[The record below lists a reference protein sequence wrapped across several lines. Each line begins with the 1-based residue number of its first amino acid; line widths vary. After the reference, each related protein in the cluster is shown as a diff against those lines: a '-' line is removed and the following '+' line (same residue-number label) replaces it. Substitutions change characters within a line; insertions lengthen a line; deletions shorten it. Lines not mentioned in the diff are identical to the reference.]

1 MNDQSLKHGMKAEAL
16 KYENDPEKVFDL
28 HAEMLKYCIS
38 DVKLLKAGCDI
49 FREQSERRTEL
60 NPFDSITI
68 AASCMADL
76 KKNHLKENMIAAEP
90 IMGWRSGIKTQSK
103 QAKEWLL
110 WEEKQLGR
118 QICSAMN
125 EGEYHIIGTRY
136 HADGYDPQTRTVFE
150 FNGCHVHGCRTCYPN
165 RTEIHKRLGDRNMD
179 SVRKET
185 QKKKDELLR
194 HGYKVKEM
202 WSCEWD
208 QYKREN
214 AECKNFVSKL
224 EFTEPLNPR
233 DSFFG
238 GRTNAYKLYHKCQ
251 PGEKIQYADIVS
263 LYPYC
268 FAEKEYP
275 AKHPEIIVEP
285 GHNDISQWFG
295 LIKCKVLAPH
305 QLYHTVL
312 PVHSD
317 GKLLFPLCRSC
328 IPDELEKP
336 MILRRCACT
345 HSEEER
351 AFTGTWCTPELMKA
365 LEKGYKI
372 LHVYEVFHFKETMKG
387 VSPSY
392 IKCWMKVK
400 AENSKLPSWVQTR
413 EDKERFA
420 ADYERTQG
428 VKLDVEHLNGENKGA
443 RSIAKIRMNSSWG
456 RFAMKSNKPKTVQI
470 TSMLELQD
478 LLNSDKYRFKAP
490 RRIDD
495 QTLELTY
502 ENREEDIELALNTNI
517 FIAAF
522 TTCWARLELYK
533 ALDLLGAR
541 VLYCDTDS
549 VIYVYVPGL
558 PDIPYGEMLGQWKNE
573 LEDGDYA
580 LEFVSAGP
588 KNYGYRTF
596 QGKTEL
602 KGFH

>member
-1 MNDQSLKHGMKAEAL
+1 MSFIQGSLRSFNDTFGIPKDDLQKGYFPYLFYTRENEHYVGTLPEKRFYGPEHMGVNERPEFETWYEAEAL

-28 HAEMLKYCIS
+28 QAEMLKYCIS

-118 QICSAMN
+118 QIRSAMN

-165 RTEIHKRLGDRNMD
+165 RKEIHKRLGDRNMD

-194 HGYKVKEM
+194 RGYKVKEM

-305 QLYHTVL
+305 QLYHPVL

-317 GKLLFPLCRSC
+317 KWESGKMGNLPQLPHTLL
-328 IPDELEKP
+328 
-336 MILRRCACT
+336 T
-345 HSEEER
+345 
-351 AFTGTWCTPELMKA
+351 
-365 LEKGYKI
+365 
-372 LHVYEVFHFKETMKG
+372 
-387 VSPSY
+387 
-392 IKCWMKVK
+392 
-400 AENSKLPSWVQTR
+400 
-413 EDKERFA
+413 
-420 ADYERTQG
+420 
-428 VKLDVEHLNGENKGA
+428 
-443 RSIAKIRMNSSWG
+443 
-456 RFAMKSNKPKTVQI
+456 
-470 TSMLELQD
+470 
-478 LLNSDKYRFKAP
+478 
-490 RRIDD
+490 
-495 QTLELTY
+495 TLF
-502 ENREEDIELALNTNI
+502 NI
-517 FIAAF
+517 
-522 TTCWARLELYK
+522 
-533 ALDLLGAR
+533 G
-541 VLYCDTDS
+541 
-549 VIYVYVPGL
+549 
-558 PDIPYGEMLGQWKNE
+558 
-573 LEDGDYA
+573 
-580 LEFVSAGP
+580 
-588 KNYGYRTF
+588 
-596 QGKTEL
+596 
-602 KGFH
+602 